1 MQRVSRIIQANHQN
15 RFAFVEFKDE
25 ECAKRALEEMNETE
39 VCGRKVII
47 SVSPFSSV
55 SRSLNVILSF
65 SMPMTRSKQ
74 DNHSEV
80 MAMVTERVVVE
91 EGTKD
96 LLTRRENTV
105 MEIVKS
111 HQTTEVAK
119 TTTEA
124 IKGEVEMTSLDSMIM
139 LKDTVANKTGSLETT
154 TETSSKLF

>member
-1 MQRVSRIIQANHQN
+1 
-15 RFAFVEFKDE
+15 
-25 ECAKRALEEMNETE
+25 
-39 VCGRKVII
+39 
-47 SVSPFSSV
+47 
-55 SRSLNVILSF
+55 
-65 SMPMTRSKQ
+65 
-74 DNHSEV
+74 
-80 MAMVTERVVVE
+80 MVTERVVVE